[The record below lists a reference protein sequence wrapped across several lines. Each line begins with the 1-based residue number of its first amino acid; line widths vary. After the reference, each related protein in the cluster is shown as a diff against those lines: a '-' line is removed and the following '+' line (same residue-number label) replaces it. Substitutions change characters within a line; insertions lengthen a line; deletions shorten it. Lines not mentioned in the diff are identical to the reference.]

1 MNYFQYAIKKNRMKI
16 DKLKQY
22 VALRDSLLDEKAQL
36 EARLEQI
43 NKALGKDSI
52 ASVSLVKPVKPAKR
66 VKAPVSAK
74 RKRAKNPM
82 SLKEA
87 VRKVTSERPMT
98 KKEILSAIQKLG
110 YRFSAADPMNSL
122 NVVLYTK
129 GLFRNDN
136 GKFSPAK

>member
-1 MNYFQYAIKKNRMKI
+1 MKI

-52 ASVSLVKPVKPAKR
+52 ASVSPVKPVKPAKR